1 MFGEES
7 IYGQSLV
14 HFDTK
19 KRIFLPSFTF
29 VEPKET
35 LLLVNNIDFLSVYKE
50 KTYENYIKEI
60 EKQYL
65 TYDLDKKREV
75 DLILLKLYSSILK
88 KVESDNQ
95 KRINLGGIETDKNE
109 FLCIGARDHVIL
121 DTKCRGI
128 K

>member
-14 HFDTK
+14 HFDSK
-19 KRIFLPSFTF
+19 KRIFLPGFTL

-35 LLLVNNIDFLSVYKE
+35 LLIVNNVDFLSVYKE
-50 KTYENYIKEI
+50 ETFEKYIKEI

-65 TYDLDKKREV
+65 TYDLSKKREC
-75 DLILLKLYSSILK
+75 DLLLLKFYSSILK
-88 KVESDNQ
+88 KVQTDNQ
-95 KRINLGGIETDKNE
+95 KRINLGGIETEKEE
-109 FLCIGARDHVIL
+109 FLLIGAKDHVML
-121 DTKCRGI
+121 DTKCTKI